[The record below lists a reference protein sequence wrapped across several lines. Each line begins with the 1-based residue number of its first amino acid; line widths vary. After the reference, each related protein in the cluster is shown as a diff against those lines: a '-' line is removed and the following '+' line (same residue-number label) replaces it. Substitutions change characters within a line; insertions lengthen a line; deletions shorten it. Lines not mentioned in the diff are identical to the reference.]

1 MKRIFSRRKVLVFVG
16 ALFILHILCFV
27 VAFRDYVRTSRRGLL
42 IFALRNLLSWF
53 SFGFPDNL
61 PDDIVDE
68 AGTPILSWRV
78 AFSETLPQTG
88 LYGDEDNPPGIPI
101 DVSKPWNDPEN
112 LEAAK
117 WKPPCYFH
125 PDDFNGETVATT
137 CLVRIRETH
146 EKIKKGTLD
155 EKDKKKAYLVL
166 VDPEDSVLWTK
177 PYDVSW
183 KELASGKVKLLKDP
197 YLFYVDAE
205 RRTWRLDKLPETHD
219 EWVEFCGFVDSE
231 NDVR

>member
-16 ALFILHILCFV
+16 ALFILHVLCFV
-27 VAFRDYVRTSRRGLL
+27 VAFRDYVRASRRTCL
-42 IFALRNLLSWF
+42 IFALRNLLRWF

-78 AFSETLPQTG
+78 AFSETLRQEG
-88 LYGDEDNPPGIPI
+88 FYDDEDNPPGIPI

-112 LEAAK
+112 LAAAK

-125 PDDFNGETVATT
+125 PDDFTGETVSTT

-146 EKIKKGTLD
+146 EKIKKGELD

-166 VDPEDSVLWTK
+166 VDPENSVLWTK

-183 KELASGKVKLLKDP
+183 KELASGKVKLLKDQ
-197 YLFYVDAE
+197 YQFYMNAE
-205 RRTWRLDKLPETHD
+205 GQVWRLDKFPETHD